1 MTLAGCR
8 YENGAEL
15 RLGNP
20 ESCKPGSRVDMTNLL
35 TWAKNAIYQYGHWGS
50 MTAMS
55 NGEMAERPE
64 ETSTT
69 HMTGMRFTKYPVET
83 LVMTAMTRA
92 GRMRTEASSAVKP
105 WTC

>member
-1 MTLAGCR
+1 MALAGRC
-8 YENGAEL
+8 YGNGAEL
-15 RLGNP
+15 RLGDP
-20 ESCKPGSRVDMTNLL
+20 ESCRQEIGVDMANLL

-50 MTAMS
+50 MAAMS

-69 HMTGMRFTKYPVET
+69 HMTGIRFTKYPVET